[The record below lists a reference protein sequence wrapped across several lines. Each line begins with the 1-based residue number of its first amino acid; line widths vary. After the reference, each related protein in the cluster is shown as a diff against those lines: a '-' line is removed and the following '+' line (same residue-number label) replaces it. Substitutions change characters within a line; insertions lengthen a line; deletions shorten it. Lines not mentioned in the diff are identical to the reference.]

1 MKSMRLKL
9 LLMLMLFIGAAT
21 DAMSQ
26 MYTVSF
32 AYDANGNRISRTI
45 RMSEYY
51 RGVSSDTTA
60 VECLTDNISNCDVS
74 IFPNPV
80 KENVSL
86 KLASYEDGKKIT
98 ATLYSPLGICIE
110 KKDICSDMTGFDLSA
125 LSSGIYILE
134 FSDGNE
140 KRTWKIIKE

>member
-1 MKSMRLKL
+1 MAMFVAGIAK
-9 LLMLMLFIGAAT
+9 

-26 MYTVSF
+26 MYFVNY

-60 VECLTDNISNCDVS
+60 VEHLTDNISDCDVS
-74 IFPNPV
+74 IFPNPA
-80 KENVSL
+80 KEKVSL
-86 KLASYEDGKKIT
+86 KLASYKDDRKIT

-110 KKDICSDMTGFDLSA
+110 RKEICSDMTNFGLSA
-125 LSSGIYILE
+125 LPSGTYILE
-134 FSDGNE
+134 LSDGKE
-140 KRTWKIIKE
+140 KIIWKIIKE

>member
-1 MKSMRLKL
+1 MKTL
-9 LLMLMLFIGAAT
+9 LRLFIMAMFVAGIAK

-26 MYTVSF
+26 MYFVNY

-60 VECLTDNISNCDVS
+60 VEHLTDNISDCDVS
-74 IFPNPV
+74 IFPNPA
-80 KENVSL
+80 KEKVSL
-86 KLASYEDGKKIT
+86 KLASYKDDRKIT

-110 KKDICSDMTGFDLSA
+110 RKEICSDMTNFGLSA
-125 LSSGIYILE
+125 LPSGTYILE
-134 FSDGNE
+134 LSDGKE
-140 KRTWKIIKE
+140 KIIWKIIKE